1 MSPLIRRLLR
11 SAFYLASALVGVLS
25 LAPAATLPAT
35 SIGDKVEHVLVYA
48 LLGFLGGTSSRRRV
62 LRTILGLS
70 AFGIAIEMLQTF
82 SPGRS
87 PDAFDVLADLA
98 GAALGCGAAVALRP
112 MASMVRERI
121 AGAAAAASGKA
132 GRSRGGEGTA

>member
-1 MSPLIRRLLR
+1 MSSLIRRLLR

-25 LAPAATLPAT
+25 LAPAATLPTT
-35 SIGDKVEHVLVYA
+35 SIGDKAEHVLAYA
-48 LLGFLGGTSSRRRV
+48 LLGFLGGASSRRRV

-70 AFGIAIEMLQTF
+70 AFGIAIEMLQAF

-98 GAALGCGAAVALRP
+98 GVALGCGAAIALRS
-112 MASMVRERI
+112 MASMARGRMD
-121 AGAAAAASGKA
+121 GAAAAASGKA
-132 GRSRGGEGTA
+132 GRSPDGEGAA